1 VLNDLR
7 WPVRLLVASFGLAV
21 GVILGGPLAGA
32 GSAAVTLTL
41 LGGLVVELAVM
52 GAFVTWLGRTE
63 RAFRRRVAAAT
74 TEIARG
80 EVVPHD
86 GIGRLVRRR
95 VVPLAAWSPAR
106 GGRPEGA
113 GLTVFTA
120 LGDGPPRRVAA
131 LVPLDLDLRDRDLPA
146 VLLLHPEDAEVA
158 ALDDRV
164 DHDRLVAVH
173 ADPRWAAERLPTDR
187 TVVGGYAAL
196 LAAFAAGLVVA
207 GAASAAVVTLAT

>member
-1 VLNDLR
+1 MLNDLR

-21 GVILGGPLAGA
+21 GLILGGPLAGA
-32 GSAAVTLTL
+32 GSGAVTVTL
-41 LGGLVVELAVM
+41 LGGLLVEVLVM
-52 GAFVTWLGRTE
+52 AGFLLWLGRTE
-63 RAFRRRVAAAT
+63 RAFRRRVVAAT
-74 TEIARG
+74 AEIARG
-80 EVVPHD
+80 EVVPREAA
-86 GIGRLVRRR
+86 GRLVRRR

-146 VLLLHPEDAEVA
+146 VLLLHPDEPQAA

-164 DHDRLVAVH
+164 DHERLLAVH
-173 ADPRWAAERLPTDR
+173 ADPRWSSERLPTDR

-196 LAAFAAGLVVA
+196 LAAFAVGLTAG
-207 GAASAAVVTLAT
+207 GAVSAAVVTLAT